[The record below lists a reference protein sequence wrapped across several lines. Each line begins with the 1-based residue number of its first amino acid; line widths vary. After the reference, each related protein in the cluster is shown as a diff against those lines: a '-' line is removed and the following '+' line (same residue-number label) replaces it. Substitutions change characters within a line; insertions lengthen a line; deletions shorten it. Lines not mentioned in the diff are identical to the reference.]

1 MPRTPGKLTSVWA
14 QVGFYTSLG
23 FILPAAALAGYGV
36 GYWLD
41 EQFHSKPLLA
51 IVMAFLGGAGGFI
64 EILRILGRW
73 EKDAG
78 GNNTGAGPGAR

>member
-23 FILPAAALAGYGV
+23 FILPAATLVGLGI

-41 EQFHSKPLLA
+41 KQFHTKPVLA
-51 IVMAFLGGAGGFI
+51 VVMAFLGGAGGFI
-64 EILRILGRW
+64 EILRILGRS

-78 GNNTGAGPGAR
+78 GINSGTGPGAS